1 MKIRILLADDHQ
13 ILREGLKLLLDGQED
28 MEVVAEAGNGEEAV
42 ELAERHRP
50 DVTVMDVMMP
60 GMDGIEATRKIVE
73 NDSSQVVALSMYADR
88 SFVAEMLKA
97 GALGFLLKDCASTE
111 LVEAVRKVVQKE
123 MYLGPSISHIVAK
136 LYVSSLAATDEE
148 GQPLTPRE
156 LEILVQLAEGKT
168 NKEIGDQLHLSAKTV
183 GTHRQHIMQ
192 KLGLDNLA
200 DLVKYA
206 IREGL
211 VSFNR

>member
-1 MKIRILLADDHQ
+1 MTIKILLADDHQ
-13 ILREGLKLLLDGQED
+13 ILREGLKLLLNRQED
-28 MEVVAEAGNGEEAV
+28 MTVVAEGGDGNEAL
-42 ELAERHRP
+42 ELAEVHRP
-50 DVTVMDVMMP
+50 DITVMDVMMP
-60 GMDGIEATRKIVE
+60 NMDGIEATRRIV
-73 NDSSQVVALSMYADR
+73 DQGLSKVVALSMYADR

-111 LVEAVRKVVQKE
+111 LVEAVRKVIGGE

-136 LYVSSLAATDEE
+136 LYVSSIKSPDRRE
-148 GQPLTPRE
+148 PLTPRE
-156 LEILVQLAEGKT
+156 MEVLVLLAEGKT
-168 NKEIGDQLHLSAKTV
+168 NKEVGDRLHLSSKTV

-200 DLVKYA
+200 ELVKYA

-211 VSFNR
+211 ISFNR

>member
-1 MKIRILLADDHQ
+1 MTIKILLADDHQ
-13 ILREGLKLLLDGQED
+13 ILREGLKLLLNRQED
-28 MEVVAEAGNGEEAV
+28 MTVVAEGGDGSEAL
-42 ELAERHRP
+42 ELARAHRP
-50 DVTVMDVMMP
+50 DITVMDVMMP
-60 GMDGIEATRKIVE
+60 NMDGIEATRKIVDE
-73 NDSSQVVALSMYADR
+73 ELSRVVALSMYADR

-111 LVEAVRKVVQKE
+111 LVEAVRRVMNGE

-136 LYVSSLAATDEE
+136 LYVSSMKSPEQSE
-148 GQPLTPRE
+148 PLTPRE
-156 LEILVQLAEGKT
+156 LEVLILLAEGKT
-168 NKEIGDQLHLSAKTV
+168 NKEVGDRLHLSSKTV

-211 VSFNR
+211 ISFNR

>member
-1 MKIRILLADDHQ
+1 MTIKILLADDHQ
-13 ILREGLKLLLDGQED
+13 ILREGLKLLLNRQDD
-28 MEVVAEAGNGEEAV
+28 MTVVAEAGDGAEAL
-42 ELAERHRP
+42 ELARAYRP

-60 GMDGIEATRKIVE
+60 NMDGIEATKKIV
-73 NDSSQVVALSMYADR
+73 DQGLSKVVALSMYADR

-111 LVEAVRKVVQKE
+111 LVEAVRRITNE
-123 MYLGPSISHIVAK
+123 EIYLGPSISHIVAK
-136 LYVSSLAATDEE
+136 LYVSSIKSPEKRE
-148 GQPLTPRE
+148 PLTPRE
-156 LEILVQLAEGKT
+156 LEVIVLLAEGKT
-168 NKEIGDQLHLSAKTV
+168 NKEVGDHLHLSSKTV

-192 KLGLDNLA
+192 KLGLENLA

-211 VSFNR
+211 ISFNR

>member
-1 MKIRILLADDHQ
+1 MTIKILLADDHQ
-13 ILREGLKLLLDGQED
+13 ILREGLKLLLNRQED
-28 MEVVAEAGNGEEAV
+28 MTVVAEGGDGNEAL
-42 ELAERHRP
+42 ELAEVHRP
-50 DVTVMDVMMP
+50 DITVMDVMMP
-60 GMDGIEATRKIVE
+60 NMDGIEATRRIV
-73 NDSSQVVALSMYADR
+73 DQGLSKVVALSMYADR

-111 LVEAVRKVVQKE
+111 LVEAVRKVIGGE

-136 LYVSSLAATDEE
+136 LYVSSIKSPDQRE
-148 GQPLTPRE
+148 PLTPRE
-156 LEILVQLAEGKT
+156 LEVLVLLAEGKT
-168 NKEIGDQLHLSAKTV
+168 NKEVGDRLHLSSKTV

-200 DLVKYA
+200 ELVKYA

-211 VSFNR
+211 ISFNR

>member
-1 MKIRILLADDHQ
+1 MTIKILLADDHQ
-13 ILREGLKLLLDGQED
+13 ILREGLKLLLNKQGD
-28 MEVVAEAGNGEEAV
+28 MDVVAEAGDGAEAL
-42 ELAERHRP
+42 ELAKTHRP

-60 GMDGIEATRKIVE
+60 NMDGIEATRTIVDE
-73 NDSSQVVALSMYADR
+73 GLSKVVALSMYADR
-88 SFVAEMLKA
+88 SFVSEMLKA
-97 GALGFLLKDCASTE
+97 GALAFLLKDCASTE
-111 LVEAVRKVVQKE
+111 LVEAVRKVMRDE

-136 LYVSSLAATDEE
+136 LYVSSVKSPGEQE
-148 GQPLTPRE
+148 PLTPRE
-156 LEILVQLAEGKT
+156 LEILVLLAEGKT
-168 NKEIGDQLHLSAKTV
+168 NREIGDQLHLSSKTV

-211 VSFNR
+211 ISFNR